1 MGGLFRAPK
10 PLVIEAPPPLAAA
23 AAPAPAPAPDMVA
36 EDARQAARSRA
47 TGGMAGTVATSSRG
61 VLLPLSVTRKS
72 LLGE

>member
-10 PLVIEAPPPLAAA
+10 PVVVEASLPLSAVSVA
-23 AAPAPAPAPDMVA
+23 AAPAPDAVA
-36 EDARQAARSRA
+36 EEARKAARSRA
-47 TGGMAGTVATSSRG
+47 AGGMAGTVATSSRG